1 MHDLYGWFNRNLRG
15 RKGQQGFTLIEL
27 LVVVTILGVLAGI
40 VTLSLVG
47 LTTNANVQSCRSE
60 YKTVQAAL
68 DAFMADNQVDTINNA
83 GPTTDMTVQLLPVGA
98 AVLKSDP
105 AYRALFNP
113 NPSASGQNFNY
124 TRNGVTQWQY
134 TWDAHGK
141 NTNPSGPSQSSIVRP
156 RAAERKPRGVATA
169 RRPSALSG
177 KT

>member
-1 MHDLYGWFNRNLRG
+1 MYNLLGLYHRKLGG

-47 LTTNANVQSCRSE
+47 LTTNANTQACRSE

-68 DAFMADNQVDTINNA
+68 DAFMADNQVDTINGA
-83 GPTTDMTVQLLPVGA
+83 GPTADMTVQLLPTGGA
-98 AVLKSDP
+98 VAKSDP
-105 AYRALFNP
+105 GYRALFNP
-113 NPSASGQNFNY
+113 NPTQTGQNFNY

-141 NTNPSGPSQSSIVRP
+141 ISNTSGPCQSSIV
-156 RAAERKPRGVATA
+156 
-169 RRPSALSG
+169 
-177 KT
+177 